1 MATAQQV
8 QSFITTL
15 GNLARAEVKKRIAA
29 GQKWS
34 LPSVCIA
41 QAALETGWG
50 TSSLM
55 TKAHAYFGIKAG
67 SGWTGKVYS
76 TRTHECYDGLN
87 YTTITDVFRAY
98 DSLADSVKDYF
109 DLITGLSRYSA
120 ACGTTDPRACITA
133 IKNGRYATAPD
144 YITNVMSIINK
155 NDLTKYDDVSGSSNP
170 SPDPSPAPGVK
181 SIEAVAKEVING
193 LWGNNPERSAKLA
206 AAGYNAS
213 EVQNKVNE
221 LLNANKT
228 ATPSK
233 SITTIAKEV
242 IAGKWGNNPQRAEK
256 LKASGYDPNAVQN
269 KVNELMHSGSSHKKS
284 VETVAREVI
293 AGKWG
298 NNPERKRKLEA
309 AGYNYTEVQ
318 TMVNRLM

>member
-8 QSFITTL
+8 QNFITTL
-15 GNLARAEVKKRIAA
+15 GNLARSEVKRRIAA

-55 TKAHAYFGIKAG
+55 TKANAYFGIKAG
-67 SGWTGKVYS
+67 SGWTGKIYS
-76 TRTHECYDGLN
+76 SRTQECYDGLN
-87 YTTITDVFRAY
+87 YTTITDAFRAY
-98 DSLADSVKDYF
+98 DSLAESVKDYF
-109 DLITGLSRYSA
+109 DLITGLSRYAA

-133 IKNGRYATAPD
+133 IKNGGYATAPD

-155 NDLTKYDDVSGSSNP
+155 NDLTKYDDVSGGSDP
-170 SPDPSPAPGVK
+170 APDPGVK
-181 SIEAVAKEVING
+181 SIEAVAKEVIAG

-206 AAGYNAS
+206 SAGYNAA

-221 LLNANKT
+221 LLKSHKKV
-228 ATPSK
+228 TPTK
-233 SITTIAKEV
+233 SITDIAREV

-256 LKASGYDPNAVQN
+256 LKAAGYDPNAVQN
-269 KVNELMHSGSSHKKS
+269 KVNELMNSGSSNKKS